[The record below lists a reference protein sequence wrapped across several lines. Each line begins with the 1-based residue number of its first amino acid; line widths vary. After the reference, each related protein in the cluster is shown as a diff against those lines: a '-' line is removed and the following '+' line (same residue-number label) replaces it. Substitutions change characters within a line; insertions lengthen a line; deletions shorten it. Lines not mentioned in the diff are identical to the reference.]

1 MPERTLKQRKWGWLF
16 MAVFLLLLSQIAW
29 WAIVFSRYVD
39 TVEELKRTNAQL
51 QSQLVGSSGVDLS
64 FISREAFR
72 QKVMFFSESVFFA
85 LIASLALWLLFR
97 ALKTEERSREG
108 QRNFIEVL
116 THESKTPLTALK
128 LRLESIKE
136 KMADSSLTLDVQR
149 ALFEVR
155 RLTSIVEKA
164 LELNRLEMYIRNTEP
179 LNLAELAEGIIKSME
194 PVFQQRQVQFISSL
208 KEPVMVE
215 GDYLGLRNTIQ
226 SLIENAVYYND
237 AQVKQVRLTV
247 KEQNGFA
254 LVSVEDNGPGISI
267 SEETLVFERFYR
279 GKVGKKIPGTGLGL
293 YLSQQIVRAHRGVI
307 RIIRQNH
314 GAHFEIQIPLMARA
328 L

>member
-1 MPERTLKQRKWGWLF
+1 

-97 ALKTEERSREG
+97 ALKTERSREG

-155 RLTSIVEKA
+155 RLTSIVE
-164 LELNRLEMYIRNTEP
+164 RRW
-179 LNLAELAEGIIKSME
+179 S
-194 PVFQQRQVQFISSL
+194 
-208 KEPVMVE
+208 
-215 GDYLGLRNTIQ
+215 
-226 SLIENAVYYND
+226 
-237 AQVKQVRLTV
+237 
-247 KEQNGFA
+247 
-254 LVSVEDNGPGISI
+254 
-267 SEETLVFERFYR
+267 
-279 GKVGKKIPGTGLGL
+279 
-293 YLSQQIVRAHRGVI
+293 
-307 RIIRQNH
+307 
-314 GAHFEIQIPLMARA
+314 
-328 L
+328 